1 MNYRSRGGPS
11 SYSTPTRKTSTE
23 TSSNN
28 KRQKTTTSA
37 LETGSDVIWK
47 TNGPG
52 AKRLVALFRLF
63 LESDGKVGVDPE
75 ERNNKK
81 IRDVIYPAFPEFHCY
96 KQNQFSYNYISTASK
111 FDVALEKEGTRK
123 IGTV

>member
-1 MNYRSRGGPS
+1 MNFRSHGGPS
-11 SYSTPTRKTSTE
+11 SYTPTRKKSTE

-28 KRQKTTTSA
+28 KRQKTTA
-37 LETGSDVIWK
+37 PPLEQGEDVIWK

-63 LESDGKVGVDPE
+63 LESDGKVGVNPE

-96 KQNQFSYNYISTASK
+96 KQNRFSFNYISTASK
-111 FDVALEKEGTRK
+111 FNIALEKQGT
-123 IGTV
+123 